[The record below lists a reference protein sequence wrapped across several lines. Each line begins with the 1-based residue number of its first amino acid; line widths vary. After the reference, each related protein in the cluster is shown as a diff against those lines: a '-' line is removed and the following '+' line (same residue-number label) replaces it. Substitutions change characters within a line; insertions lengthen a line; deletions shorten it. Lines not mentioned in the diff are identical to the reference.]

1 MKQQM
6 QHLLTA
12 IGIAVS
18 ANFSHAQD
26 HGHLNVGAT
35 GTGQDAPLIF
45 DNGAIFATSYNY
57 VYTLNYTNGSRYAGY
72 YQGNITLTAL
82 AATAAYAGPVPNAPA
97 LGSQIYAQLVSVD
110 GPPGGVFGF
119 WDAGATN
126 PTIAVLTG
134 TTSTNVW
141 LLSENDDSPSSD
153 PYGHIHGRRFT
164 ATLPG
169 VYTVGFRA
177 LDWSTNGV
185 GGGPIHKPSGVL
197 RIYFQAGVNIKRIE
211 PDLDHPHVQFSAP
224 VGRSWVVEAS
234 DSMAPDAT
242 WTAISAP
249 LDGDDLFHEVTDA
262 RAAEGRRFFRM
273 KSALP

>member
-1 MKQQM
+1 MKKHV

-18 ANFSHAQD
+18 VNLSHAQD
-26 HGHLNVGAT
+26 HGHLNVGAI

-45 DNGAIFATSYNY
+45 DNGAIFATSYDY
-57 VYTLNYTNGSRYAGY
+57 VYTLNYTNGGRYAGF

-110 GPPGGVFGF
+110 GPPGGAFGF

-126 PTIAVLTG
+126 PSIAVLTG
-134 TTSTNVW
+134 ATSTNVW
-141 LLSENDDSPSSD
+141 RLSENDGSPGSD

-177 LDWSTNGV
+177 MDWSTNGV
-185 GGGPIHKPSGVL
+185 GGGPIHTPSEVL
-197 RIYFQAGVNIKRIE
+197 RIYFQAGVNIKHIE
-211 PDLDHPHVQFSAP
+211 PDVDHTHVQFPAP
-224 VGRSWVVEAS
+224 AGRSWVVEAA

-249 LDGDDLFHEVTDA
+249 VAGDDRFHEVTDD
-262 RAAEGRRFFRM
+262 RAVEGQRFFRVQ
-273 KSALP
+273 SIPP